1 MLRTCGLC
9 IFGLF
14 KDSACIVSHAQVP
27 APFDIAMSESSRVGS
42 GSVDSDAH
50 QAWLRQTLAAARDER
65 GAIKHQVWLE

>member
-1 MLRTCGLC
+1 MHC
-9 IFGLF
+9 F
-14 KDSACIVSHAQVP
+14 ACAGSQVP